1 MSPISQAQENLSKKR
16 TTADS
21 IRELIDAMPIV
32 IFARAIRAAF
42 GRTQAAKPAASSR
55 AAHAAR

>member
-1 MSPISQAQENLSKKR
+1 MKR
-16 TTADS
+16 TTSDA
-21 IRELIDAMPIV
+21 IRDLVSAMPIV

-42 GRTQAAKPAASSR
+42 GRAPKARPATGSR

>member
-1 MSPISQAQENLSKKR
+1 MKR
-16 TTADS
+16 TPADN

-42 GRTQAAKPAASSR
+42 GRRQAAKPAASSR